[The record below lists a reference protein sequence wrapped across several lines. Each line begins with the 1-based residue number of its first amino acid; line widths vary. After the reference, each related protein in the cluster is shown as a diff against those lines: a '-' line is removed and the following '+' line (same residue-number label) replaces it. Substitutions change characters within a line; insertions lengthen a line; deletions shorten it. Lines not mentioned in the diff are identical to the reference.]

1 MQPIRKERG
10 ESHSTTWIPVSP
22 PRSTPRLKSALWRQ
36 RLPSAQRLRTEFLK
50 RVAHRPTRE
59 ERGESRSA
67 ACSCA
72 AQSETRLGGWVPR
85 SICKY
90 DANKLESKARIF
102 QSCEFHKPH
111 LEIQPIWSVVLPPM
125 FSMTIQNS
133 AELIEHLYQL
143 CSNLAFRTEQ
153 ISP

>member
-10 ESHSTTWIPVSP
+10 ESHSSTWIPVSP

-85 SICKY
+85 FEKERAGEKQEAKSG
-90 DANKLESKARIF
+90 LFVR
-102 QSCEFHKPH
+102 QSNDTSNGPGQWTTHHEQGRRA
-111 LEIQPIWSVVLPPM
+111 LTSGQWSERR
-125 FSMTIQNS
+125 Q
-133 AELIEHLYQL
+133 
-143 CSNLAFRTEQ
+143 
-153 ISP
+153 